1 MAPFFRSAGSSPWGA
16 KRAEREPAAWF
27 SSRSQAVTAA
37 ESDLAYNDDC
47 GLGVKP
53 LAPSAAQ
60 AFTGGIL
67 LVGLMR
73 RQLAGQYAYVGAIV
87 FLQLVQA
94 AANLLLPTVN
104 AAIIDDG
111 IVAGKPEVIARLGV
125 LMAVIAV
132 VQAASA
138 IAAGY
143 LGAVVAMRTGHRLR
157 AEVFTRIQS
166 LSSQDVALFGTQSLT
181 TRATNDV
188 QQIQAFAVLVFTMLF
203 AGPAMGIGGIVLAVQ
218 QDMALSLVV
227 IVIVPLL
234 LLIMYLIVRRLIPL
248 YREGQDLLDR
258 SGGILREQIIGADVI
273 RAFVRQDHEIRR
285 FAETNAGLT
294 ANNLQSALLVAGM
307 LPMIMLVVNTSSVA
321 IVWFGGHR
329 IQAGLMN
336 LGALTAFIAYIMQ
349 ILLAIMMSMYVL
361 MTAPR
366 AAVCAE
372 RIQAVLE
379 TEPSVPNPAGHSAAA
394 PAKPVAGLPKQPAT
408 LAFQGVAFSYPGAE
422 APVLADIT
430 FTAAPGT
437 TTAIVGSTGSGKT
450 TLLNLIPRFLEATKG
465 SITLGGHDIRDLPL
479 DQLRAA
485 MAIVPQHSHLFTGTI
500 ADNLRMAAPDAT
512 DGELWAVLEAAQT
525 MRFMR
530 DLPLGLATPVGQGG
544 ASLSGGQRQR
554 LCIARALLRKA
565 PLYLFDDS
573 FSALDYDTDTRLR
586 QALEQGL
593 ADATVI
599 IVAER
604 LSAVED
610 ADRILVLDD
619 GRLVAQGTH
628 QELLE
633 TSATYREIAES
644 QLALDG
650 TP

>member
-1 MAPFFRSAGSSPWGA
+1 M
-16 KRAEREPAAWF
+16 
-27 SSRSQAVTAA
+27 
-37 ESDLAYNDDC
+37 
-47 GLGVKP
+47 
-53 LAPSAAQ
+53 
-60 AFTGGIL
+60 
-67 LVGLMR
+67 LVGLVK
-73 RQLAGQYAYVGAIV
+73 RQLAGQYAYVWAIV
-87 FLQLVQA
+87 FLQLIQA

-111 IVAGKPEVIARLGV
+111 IVAGEPGVVSRLGV

-143 LGAVVAMRTGHRLR
+143 LGAVVAMRIGHRLR

-181 TRATNDV
+181 IRATNDV

-203 AGPAMGIGGIVLAVQ
+203 AGPAMGVGGIVLAVQ
-218 QDMALSLVV
+218 QDVALSLVV

-258 SGGILREQIIGADVI
+258 SGGILREQIIGVDVI
-273 RAFVRQDHEIRR
+273 RAFVRQGHEVRR

-307 LPMIMLVVNTSSVA
+307 LPVIMLVVNTSSVA
-321 IVWFGGHR
+321 VVWFGGHR
-329 IQAGLMN
+329 IQAGQMN

-372 RIQAVLE
+372 RIQAVLD
-379 TEPSVPNPAGHSAAA
+379 TEPSVGDPGNHTAASDRAASDKAASDKAAGPPPPGA
-394 PAKPVAGLPKQPAT
+394 VLPGRQAT
-408 LAFQGVAFSYPGAE
+408 LAFHDVAFSYPGAE
-422 APVLADIT
+422 APVLADIS

-450 TLLNLIPRFLEATKG
+450 TLLNLIPRFLDPTHG
-465 SITLGGHDIRDLPL
+465 RITLAGHDIRHLPL

-500 ADNLRMAAPDAT
+500 ADNLRMADPDAT
-512 DGELWAVLEAAQT
+512 DQELWAVLEAAQT

-586 QALEQGL
+586 RALDQAL
-593 ADATVI
+593 AAATVI

-604 LSAVED
+604 ISAVED
-610 ADRILVLDD
+610 ADLILVLDD

-628 QELLE
+628 RELLE

-650 TP
+650 TL

>member
-1 MAPFFRSAGSSPWGA
+1 M
-16 KRAEREPAAWF
+16 
-27 SSRSQAVTAA
+27 
-37 ESDLAYNDDC
+37 
-47 GLGVKP
+47 
-53 LAPSAAQ
+53 
-60 AFTGGIL
+60 
-67 LVGLMR
+67 LVGLIR
-73 RQLAGQYAYVGAIV
+73 RQLAGQYLQVWAIV

-104 AAIIDDG
+104 ADIIDDG
-111 IVAGKPEVIARLGV
+111 IVAREPGVISRLGV
-125 LMAVIAV
+125 LMAVIAA
-132 VQAASA
+132 VQAAAA

-157 AEVFTRIQS
+157 AEVFGRIQS
-166 LSSQDVALFGTQSLT
+166 LSSQDVAMFGTQSLT

-218 QDMALSLVV
+218 QDPALSVVV
-227 IVIVPLL
+227 IAIVPIL

-258 SGGILREQIIGADVI
+258 SGGILREQIIGVDVI
-273 RAFVRQDHEIRR
+273 RAFVRQRHEVRR
-285 FAETNAGLT
+285 FADTNAGLT

-307 LPMIMLVVNTSSVA
+307 LPMIMLVVNISSVA
-321 IVWFGGHR
+321 VVWFGGHR
-329 IQAGLMN
+329 IQAGLMDI
-336 LGALTAFIAYIMQ
+336 GALTAFIAYIMQ

-372 RIQAVLE
+372 RIQAVLD
-379 TEPSVPNPAGHSAAA
+379 TEPSVQAAA
-394 PAKPVAGLPKQPAT
+394 EPVKSRLDATRPAELT
-408 LAFQGVAFSYPGAE
+408 FQDVGFSYPGAE
-422 APVLADIT
+422 APVLAGIS

-437 TTAIVGSTGSGKT
+437 ITAVVGSTGSGKT
-450 TLLNLIPRFLEATKG
+450 TLLNLIPRLLDPTEG
-465 SITLGGHDIRDLPL
+465 CITLGGQDTRNLPL

-500 ADNLRMAAPDAT
+500 ADNLRVAAPEAT
-512 DGELWAVLEAAQT
+512 DEELWAVLRTAQT
-525 MRFMR
+525 MRFMD

-565 PLYLFDDS
+565 ALYIFDDS
-573 FSALDYDTDTRLR
+573 FSALDYETETRLR
-586 QALEQGL
+586 HALDQQL
-593 ADATVI
+593 AGAAVI
-599 IVAER
+599 MVAER
-604 LSAVED
+604 ISAVED
-610 ADRILVLDD
+610 ADLILVLDD
-619 GRLVAQGTH
+619 GRVVAQGTH
-628 QELLE
+628 HHLLE

-650 TP
+650 AL

>member
-1 MAPFFRSAGSSPWGA
+1 V
-16 KRAEREPAAWF
+16 K
-27 SSRSQAVTAA
+27 
-37 ESDLAYNDDC
+37 SDLAYNGDC

-53 LAPSAAQ
+53 LAPSSAH

-67 LVGLMR
+67 LVGLVK
-73 RQLAGQYAYVGAIV
+73 RQLAGQYAYVWAIV
-87 FLQLVQA
+87 FLQLIQA

-111 IVAGKPEVIARLGV
+111 IVAGEPGVVSRLGV

-138 IAAGY
+138 IAAGH
-143 LGAVVAMRTGHRLR
+143 LGAVVAMRIGHRLR

-181 TRATNDV
+181 IRATNDV

-203 AGPAMGIGGIVLAVQ
+203 AGPAMGVGGIVLAVQ
-218 QDMALSLVV
+218 QDVALSLVV

-258 SGGILREQIIGADVI
+258 SGGILREQIIGVDVI
-273 RAFVRQDHEIRR
+273 RAFVRQGHEVRR

-307 LPMIMLVVNTSSVA
+307 LPIIMLVVNTSSVA
-321 IVWFGGHR
+321 VVWFGGHR
-329 IQAGLMN
+329 IQAGQMN

-372 RIQAVLE
+372 RIQAVLD
-379 TEPSVPNPAGHSAAA
+379 TEPSVGDPGNHTAASDRAASDKAASDKAAGPPPPGA
-394 PAKPVAGLPKQPAT
+394 VLPGRQAT
-408 LAFQGVAFSYPGAE
+408 LAFHDVAFSYPGAE
-422 APVLADIT
+422 APVLADIS

-450 TLLNLIPRFLEATKG
+450 TLLNLIPRFLDPTHG
-465 SITLGGHDIRDLPL
+465 RITLAGHDIRHLPL

-500 ADNLRMAAPDAT
+500 ADNLRMADPDAT
-512 DGELWAVLEAAQT
+512 DQELWAVLEAAQT

-586 QALEQGL
+586 RALDQAL
-593 ADATVI
+593 AAATVI

-604 LSAVED
+604 ISAVED
-610 ADRILVLDD
+610 ADLILVLDD

-628 QELLE
+628 RELLE

-650 TP
+650 TL

>member
-1 MAPFFRSAGSSPWGA
+1 
-16 KRAEREPAAWF
+16 
-27 SSRSQAVTAA
+27 
-37 ESDLAYNDDC
+37 
-47 GLGVKP
+47 
-53 LAPSAAQ
+53 
-60 AFTGGIL
+60 
-67 LVGLMR
+67 MR
-73 RQLAGQYAYVGAIV
+73 RQVAGQYSYVWAIV

-111 IVAGKPEVIARLGV
+111 IVAGKPEVISRLGV
-125 LMAVIAV
+125 VMAAIAV

-138 IAAGY
+138 VAAGY
-143 LGAVVAMRTGHRLR
+143 LGAVVAMRIGHRLR
-157 AEVFTRIQS
+157 AEVFTRIQL

-203 AGPAMGIGGIVLAVQ
+203 AGPAMGIGGIVLALQ
-218 QDMALSLVV
+218 QDMALSVVV
-227 IVIVPLL
+227 IIIVPLL

-258 SGGILREQIIGADVI
+258 SGGILREQIIGVDVI
-273 RAFVRQDHEIRR
+273 RAFVRQGHEVRR

-294 ANNLQSALLVAGM
+294 VNNLQSALLVAGM
-307 LPMIMLVVNTSSVA
+307 LPMIMLVVNISSVA
-321 IVWFGGHR
+321 VVWFGGHR
-329 IQAGLMN
+329 IQDGLMN

-372 RIQAVLE
+372 RIQAVLD
-379 TEPSVPNPAGHSAAA
+379 TEPSVCNGGGHGAVNRSGAVPQTGAGAGTTLAA
-394 PAKPVAGLPKQPAT
+394 QPAA
-408 LAFQGVAFSYPGAE
+408 LAFEGVAFSYPGAE
-422 APVLADIT
+422 APVLADIS

-437 TTAIVGSTGSGKT
+437 TTAIVGATGSGKT
-450 TLLNLIPRFLEATKG
+450 TLVNLIPRFLDPTEG
-465 SITLGGHDIRDLPL
+465 RITWAGRDIRDLPL

-485 MAIVPQHSHLFTGTI
+485 MAVVPQHSHLFTGTI

-512 DGELWAVLEAAQT
+512 DGELWAVLETAQT
-525 MRFMR
+525 MRFMS

-586 QALEQGL
+586 EALHQAL
-593 ADATVI
+593 APATVV

-604 LSAVED
+604 ISAVED
-610 ADRILVLDD
+610 ADLILVLDD

-628 QELLE
+628 RDLLA

-650 TP
+650 TA

>member
-1 MAPFFRSAGSSPWGA
+1 M
-16 KRAEREPAAWF
+16 
-27 SSRSQAVTAA
+27 
-37 ESDLAYNDDC
+37 
-47 GLGVKP
+47 
-53 LAPSAAQ
+53 
-60 AFTGGIL
+60 
-67 LVGLMR
+67 LVGLLK
-73 RQLAGQYAYVGAIV
+73 RQLAGKHAQLWAIV
-87 FLQLVQA
+87 VLQLVQA
-94 AANLLLPTVN
+94 GANLLLPTVN

-111 IVAGKPEVIARLGV
+111 IVAGEPGVISRLGM
-125 LMAVIAV
+125 LMAAIAV

-143 LGAVVAMRTGHRLR
+143 LGAVVAMSIGHRLR
-157 AEVFTRIQS
+157 AEVFSRIQT

-188 QQIQAFAVLVFTMLF
+188 QQIQAFALLVFTMLF

-218 QDMALSLVV
+218 QDVVLSVVV

-248 YREGQDLLDR
+248 YREGQELLDR
-258 SGGILREQIIGADVI
+258 SGGILREQIIGVDVI
-273 RAFVRQDHEIRR
+273 RAFVRQGHEGRR
-285 FAETNAGLT
+285 FAAVNARLT
-294 ANNLQSALLVAGM
+294 ANNLRSALLVAGM

-321 IVWFGGHR
+321 VVWFGGHR
-329 IQAGLMN
+329 IQSGLMN

-372 RIQAVLE
+372 RIQAVLD
-379 TEPSVPNPAGHSAAA
+379 TEPSVSSPAGPQQFRPDLS
-394 PAKPVAGLPKQPAT
+394 QPAT
-408 LAFQGVAFSYPGAE
+408 LAFQGVGFSYPGAE
-422 APVLADIT
+422 APVLADIS

-437 TTAIVGSTGSGKT
+437 TTAIVGATGSGKT
-450 TLLNLIPRFLEATKG
+450 TLLNLIPRFLDPTKG
-465 SITLGGHDIRDLPL
+465 RISLAGHDIRDVPL

-512 DGELWAVLEAAQT
+512 DGELWAALETAQT
-525 MRFMR
+525 MRFMG

-586 QALEQGL
+586 QALGQAL
-593 ADATVI
+593 AAATVV

-604 LSAVED
+604 ISAVED
-610 ADRILVLDD
+610 ADLILVLDD

-628 QELLE
+628 RELLE

-650 TP
+650 TL